1 MKNTF
6 KKLLSVILC
15 AVLLFTTA
23 SVAFAAEDNAEEVLE
38 KFYECDYYSTLD
50 MLVIHYSSQYSA
62 AGEFPKIIVYVQAT
76 EDDETPIAYEVSEEK
91 VQIKIF
97 ERSDLHY
104 PLIIINTDFCEKIIG
119 AEVEAGAFVNDNE
132 EKSAKLV
139 IPAKRVD
146 EAKSF
151 CIMCRYDYVA
161 FSETPAD
168 SEELIINYCGIVNR
182 PIEVAIDGSV
192 GSYRM
197 CWLENA
203 VLSYTVNGKTVEI
216 NSDSFIPEEP
226 GEYVIKL
233 SLDGVFTEEMT
244 IEVVSE
250 KVAVEKK
257 LKAAASKLKNFPSEF
272 ILGLLAFILVPGMGT
287 VGGGAIMINS
297 WEYVSDF
304 FRALFG
310 NPDYSTHIAK
320 SNDEYEFST
329 VFKNL

>member
-1 MKNTF
+1 MNYNL
-6 KKLLSVILC
+6 KKLLSVFLC

-23 SVAFAAEDNAEEVLE
+23 SVAFAEEDAQTEVLE
-38 KFYECDYYSTLD
+38 KIYECDYYSNLD
-50 MLVIHYSSQYSA
+50 ILVIHYSSKYSA
-62 AGEFPKIIVYVQAT
+62 AGEIPKIIIYVQAT
-76 EDDETPIAYEVSEEK
+76 EDDETPIAYEVSKEK
-91 VQIKIF
+91 IQIKIF
-97 ERSDLHY
+97 ERNNLHY
-104 PLIIINTDFCEKIIG
+104 PLIIINTDFCEEIIG
-119 AEVEAGAFVNDNE
+119 AEVEAGAFMNDNG

-139 IPAKRVD
+139 IPATRVD

-161 FSETPAD
+161 FSETPTD
-168 SEELIINYCGIVNR
+168 SEERIINYCAIVNR
-182 PIEVAIDGSV
+182 PIEVAIEGSV

-216 NSDSFIPEEP
+216 DSDSFIPEEP

-233 SLDGVFTEEMT
+233 SMDGVFTEEMT

-250 KVAVEKK
+250 EVAVKK
-257 LKAAASKLKNFPSEF
+257 SLKGATSKLKNFPSEF
-272 ILGLLAFILVPGMGT
+272 LTGLLAFIFVPGMGT
-287 VGGGAIMINS
+287 FAGGAIMINA

-310 NPDYSTHIAK
+310 NPDYRTHIAK
-320 SNDEYEFST
+320 SNDEYKYST
-329 VFKNL
+329 VF

>member
-1 MKNTF
+1 MKNNL

-23 SVAFAAEDNAEEVLE
+23 SVAFATDDEQSEVLE
-38 KFYECDYYSTLD
+38 KSYSCNYYPDLD
-50 MLVIHYSSQYSA
+50 IVVINYNSKYSA
-62 AGEFPKIIVYVQAT
+62 IGEIPRIIIQAKSSENNEIT
-76 EDDETPIAYEVSEEK
+76 EVYEVSEDK
-91 VQIKIF
+91 IQMKIF
-97 ERSDLHY
+97 ESSSLHY
-104 PLIIINTDFCEKIIG
+104 PQIIINTDFCEEILSV
-119 AEVEAGAFVNDNE
+119 EVEAGAFTTDNG
-132 EKSAKLV
+132 EKSAKLNSNNFTN
-139 IPAKRVD
+139 
-146 EAKSF
+146 KSLY
-151 CIMCRYDYVA
+151 IKCRYNFVG

-168 SEELIINYCGIVNR
+168 SEERIINYCAIVNR
-182 PIEVAIDGSV
+182 PIEITIEGDNSN
-192 GSYRM
+192 YTKL
-197 CWLENA
+197 WLEKA

-216 NSDSFIPEEP
+216 NSDSFTPEEP
-226 GEYVIKL
+226 GEYVVRL